1 MILLNTEFLVLK
13 GIGRNK
19 GGKQKVMNGKL
30 FFPNDLI
37 GDNVAGVIGEI
48 SSRTDYF
55 LIEESIFDGPES
67 IYKAMLSIFS
77 IENSASPVEKVI
89 VASHQEHDLTGI
101 IGELDTSS
109 LNVVLLEVNVF

>member
-1 MILLNTEFLVLK
+1 MK
-13 GIGRNK
+13 K
-19 GGKQKVMNGKL
+19 KL

-48 SSRTDYF
+48 NSRTDYF

-89 VASHQEHDLTGI
+89 VTSHQEHDLTGI
-101 IGELDTSS
+101 TGELDTSS

>member
-1 MILLNTEFLVLK
+1 MK
-13 GIGRNK
+13 K
-19 GGKQKVMNGKL
+19 KL

-37 GDNVAGVIGEI
+37 GDNVAGVINEI
-48 SSRTDYF
+48 NSRTDYF
-55 LIEESIFDGPES
+55 LIEESIFDGTES

-89 VASHQEHDLTGI
+89 VTSHQEHDLTGI
-101 IGELDTSS
+101 TGELDTSS